1 MKKIIYTLLGLIV
14 TVTIVIITLLDP
26 IGKKISQQYATEL
39 LKTPVKISQFSS
51 DFLDKSI
58 NIDFIEVKNPPNFK
72 NENAF
77 SLDHFSLKVG
87 DSDNNLIVLD
97 EIFLNGLAFT
107 LEQNDSNVNLTQL
120 IDNLDQ
126 APSQSSDVSSS
137 DNSNTNEKRI
147 KIKHFKV
154 SNISL
159 KVDSEWLRTTL
170 KVPNISIS
178 NFGGDSGIR
187 IDKIGKEVTKKI
199 MNNLRKALEE
209 KGIEAGKK
217 EIEASLRRK
226 IAQQLGVASDELKD
240 TVKDLF
246 KNFDF

>member
-97 EIFLNGLAFT
+97 EIFLDGLAFT